1 MRRFGQSSP
10 ALLIAAHGERR
21 DGAANEGV
29 AGLAAIL
36 RGRGIAREV
45 AAGFVKGE
53 PPIPVSLRSLG
64 DRHVIVYPLFLA
76 DGHFVRERLPRLL
89 EAGVTEGARR
99 RITLLPPLGLDPL
112 FPGVVASQAVAAAQT
127 RGLSPWQ
134 ADMVLLAHGSRTDPG
149 SRSAAERLAASLRL
163 QLRFRSIR
171 TALIEEPPSLAEA
184 VSDRRGP
191 VLVIGLFAGE
201 GMHAAADAP
210 RLVAELDRGDV
221 VFAGPAAR
229 LEGLAEVVAAAVR
242 RVLNVDRA
250 TAA

>member
-1 MRRFGQSSP
+1 MGRFGHSSA
-10 ALLIAAHGERR
+10 ALLLAAHGERR

-29 AGLAAIL
+29 ARLAAVL
-36 RGRGIAREV
+36 RSRGIARAV
-45 AAGFVKGE
+45 AVGFVKGE
-53 PPIPVSLRSLG
+53 PPIPVSLSSLG
-64 DRHVIVYPLFLA
+64 DRHVIVYPLFLS

-89 EAGVTEGARR
+89 EAGATEGARR
-99 RITLLPPLGLDPL
+99 SITILPPLGLDPL
-112 FPGVVASQAVAAAQT
+112 FPEVVARRAAAAAQE
-127 RGLSPWQ
+127 RGLSPRE
-134 ADMVLLAHGSRTDPG
+134 ADLVLLAHGSMTDPA
-149 SRSAAERLAASLRL
+149 SRSAAERLAARLRL

-171 TALIEEPPSLAEA
+171 MALIEEPPSLAEA

-229 LEGLAEVVAAAVR
+229 PEGLAEVVAAAVR
-242 RVLNVDRA
+242 RVPNVDRA